1 MTTLT
6 TLHIL
11 KSEPDDTVAD
21 LIEALSGSDG
31 AMVVNLYRD
40 EISGSDVDWEQLVTD
55 IFKADRV
62 ISWW

>member
-1 MTTLT
+1 MT

-11 KSEPDDTVAD
+11 KTEPDDVVAG
-21 LIEALSGSDG
+21 LIQAMSGKDG

-40 EISGSDVDWEQLVTD
+40 EISGSEVDWDRLVSD
-55 IFKADRV
+55 IFKSDRV